1 MNQYLSATAASTETE
16 NICIRCKG
24 SRLLCGKKSCPI
36 LMRNSV
42 LKSFV
47 GIDPKKYKGKQD
59 IFGASPPAVFVGSYG
74 YPKVNIG
81 PLLPIGEYA
90 KSKDTHF
97 LDSPESWFGK
107 PIEEII
113 GFRSSMIRSNFNI
126 SVRYND
132 NLDKTYSKLNRSN
145 RKLLDATQELTLA
158 SNSVD
163 TEAHLS
169 RIRFNLKYDSNA
181 APTGPSGRAE
191 EIKVI
196 DNIKVLKPVDKVYSD
211 RDLKAADAILDYL
224 YKSDDVSITSIQRL
238 LSAGLLGV
246 KKKRTLVPT
255 RWSITAVDDIIGKGI
270 AKKLIHF
277 QSIDKYYTFSG
288 QYLDNKFLIVL
299 IPGPWSYEMNEYWH
313 RDSIWNQDIPGVS
326 NNNQSSIP
334 IIATDYEFEK
344 GRKKYASNITGAY
357 YAARKEVEEFLFL
370 RNKQARVIVFREI
383 SGGYLVPLGVWV
395 IRETIRNI
403 LSKGMKGGNV
413 QVHETLES
421 ALQRIKQEFTLPMKH
436 WIKASRLIPYIRKQR
451 RLDYWMV

>member
-1 MNQYLSATAASTETE
+1 M
-16 NICIRCKG
+16 
-24 SRLLCGKKSCPI
+24 
-36 LMRNSV
+36 
-42 LKSFV
+42 
-47 GIDPKKYKGKQD
+47 DPKKYKGKQD

-163 TEAHLS
+163 TEVHLS

-334 IIATDYEFEK
+334 IIATDYEFEP

-357 YAARKEVEEFLFL
+357 YAARKEVEEFLFKQ
-370 RNKQARVIVFREI
+370 RRQARAIVFREI

-395 IRETIRNI
+395 IRETVRNI
-403 LSKGMKGGNV
+403 LSAGMKGGNV
-413 QVHETLES
+413 QVHESLES
-421 ALQRIKQEFTLPMKH
+421 ALQRIKQEFTLSMKH
-436 WIKASRLIPYIRKQR
+436 WIKTSHLIPYIRKQR
-451 RLDYWMV
+451 RLDYWLI

>member
-1 MNQYLSATAASTETE
+1 
-16 NICIRCKG
+16 
-24 SRLLCGKKSCPI
+24 
-36 LMRNSV
+36 MRNSV

-47 GIDPKKYKGKQD
+47 GIDPKNYKGKQD

-107 PIEEII
+107 PIEEIV
-113 GFRSSMIRSNFNI
+113 GFRSSMIRSNFSV
-126 SVRYND
+126 SVRYKD
-132 NLDKTYSKLNRSN
+132 NIDKIYGKLNRTN

-169 RIRFNLKYDSNA
+169 KIRFNLKYDNNT

-191 EIKVI
+191 EIKVV
-196 DNIKVLKPVDKVYSD
+196 DNIKVLKSVDKVYSD

-224 YKSDDVSITSIQRL
+224 YKSDEVSITSIQRL

-246 KKKRTLVPT
+246 KKRRTLVPT

-277 QSIDKYYTFSG
+277 QTIDKNYTFTG
-288 QYLDNKFLIVL
+288 KYLDNKFLIL
-299 IPGPWSYEMNEYWH
+299 LTPGPWCYEMNEYWH

-326 NNNQSSIP
+326 NHQPSIP

-344 GRKKYASNITGAY
+344 GRKIYASNITGAY
-357 YAARKEVEEFLFL
+357 YAARKEVEEFLFKQ
-370 RNKQARVIVFREI
+370 RRQARVIVFREI

-403 LSKGMKGGNV
+403 LSEGMKGGNV
-413 QVHETLES
+413 RIHESLES
-421 ALQRIKQEFTLPMKH
+421 ALQRISGEFKLPIKH
-436 WIKASRLIPYIRKQR
+436 WIKTSHLIPYIRKQR
-451 RLDYWMV
+451 RLDYWMFKEKFN